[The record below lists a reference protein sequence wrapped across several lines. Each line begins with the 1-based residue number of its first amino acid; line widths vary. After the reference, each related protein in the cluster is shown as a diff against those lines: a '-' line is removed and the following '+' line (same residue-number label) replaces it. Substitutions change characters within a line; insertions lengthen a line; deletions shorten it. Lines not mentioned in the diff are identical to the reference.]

1 MSVERAQIW
10 TPFRL
15 DCYTAEVLIFCL
27 AGAMMA
33 VNGTLYLQLQ
43 PQIDWAPYTIITVVS
58 ATLFMGGQFYR
69 QSGRSPRLGAAL
81 ICTSALI
88 IFSMAASTF
97 NYLLLPI
104 TRPTIDAWLVSVD
117 QLYGYH
123 WPDVVAFAGAHPTLS
138 VILKLAY
145 ISTLPQLAVLVV
157 SLGLTGRL
165 FDLHVMLL
173 GIAVT
178 SVIGITFWGMFPSL
192 GPATMFQIPAE
203 TLDAAGLVIGTD
215 YGEKLL
221 GLAADGTV
229 RLSPTDAL
237 GLIAFPSFH
246 LVLACFSVYAARTL
260 PLLFPVF
267 VGINILALPATLIHG
282 GHHLI
287 DLPAGMALFAFGA
300 WTAHQLVAHRWPE
313 EAGAR
318 VLAAEGI
325 A

>member
-1 MSVERAQIW
+1 MSAECKQSMSL
-10 TPFRL
+10 FRL
-15 DCYTAEVLIFCL
+15 DCYPAEILIFCM
-27 AGAMMA
+27 AGAVMA
-33 VNGTLYLQLQ
+33 VNFILYFQLR
-43 PQIDWAPYTIITVVS
+43 PELDVSSYTPILVVS
-58 ATLFMGGQFYR
+58 TACFFGGQFYR
-69 QSGRSPRLGAAL
+69 QTQRSARLGAAL

-104 TRPTIDAWLVSVD
+104 TGPTIDAWLLSVD

-123 WPDVVAFAGAHPTLS
+123 WPDFIAFAADHPTFS
-138 VILKLAY
+138 VVLKLAY
-145 ISTLPQLAVLVV
+145 MSILPQLAVLVV

-173 GIAVT
+173 GIAIT
-178 SVIGITFWGMFPSL
+178 SVVGIIFWVMFPSL
-192 GPATMFQIPAE
+192 GPASMFQIPPE
-203 TLDAAGLVIGTD
+203 TLQAANLVVTTE

-221 GLAADGTV
+221 TLAANGAI

-246 LVLACFSVYAARTL
+246 LVLASFSVYAARQL

-267 VGINILALPATLIHG
+267 LGVNLLVLPATLIHG

-287 DLPAGMALFAFGA
+287 DLPAGVALC
-300 WTAHQLVAHRWPE
+300 THQLVAQRWPQE
-313 EAGAR
+313 GGSR
-318 VLAAEGI
+318 VLAAEVV

>member
-1 MSVERAQIW
+1 MSVARAQSW
-10 TPFRL
+10 TPVRVE
-15 DCYTAEVLIFCL
+15 CYRAEVLIFCL
-27 AGAMMA
+27 AGAFMA
-33 VNGTLYLQLQ
+33 ANAALYLQQ
-43 PQIDWAPYTIITVVS
+43 FPAVDWMAYITIFAVS
-58 ATLFMGGQFYR
+58 TAFFFGGQFYR

-123 WPDVVAFAGAHPTLS
+123 WPDVIAFAGDHPTIS

-157 SLGLTGRL
+157 SLGLTGRV

-178 SVIGITFWGMFPSL
+178 SVIGIMIWVMFPSL
-192 GPATMFQIPAE
+192 GPAAMFQIPAE
-203 TLDAAGLVIGTD
+203 TLEAANLVVNTD

-221 GLAADGTV
+221 GLAANGAP

-246 LVLACFSVYAARTL
+246 LVLACFSVYAARNL
-260 PLLFPVF
+260 PLLFAIF
-267 VGINILALPATLIHG
+267 VGINILVIPATLIHG

-287 DLPAGMALFAFGA
+287 DLPAGVALFAFGA
-300 WTAHQLVAHRWPE
+300 WVAHQLVAQRWPQ

-318 VLAAEGI
+318 VLAAEVV